1 MSPQGLLRQL
11 FRKDPKRPGATKSF
25 LFVPNNCNSC
35 LPYGIC
41 RHKKKFNGDLC
52 VKHQLFVLS
61 ILFHIIAEKSGQQYI
76 WLAVCVVH
84 TLIWKLFFTWWYDTR
99 SETASFGSVIVSHKT
114 NPEFLLEFFWSAKWV
129 QILGFL
135 LQGNIH
141 HLVFFPFQGSFFS
154 CAALC
159 QAVHRPRI
167 CCQNN
172 QHQKALS

>member
-41 RHKKKFNGDLC
+41 RHKKKFNRDLC

-76 WLAVCVVH
+76 WLAVCVVR

-114 NPEFLLEFFWSAKWV
+114 NPDGILIRIFLISQVSANF
-129 QILGFL
+129 GFSFAGKYSSSCL
-135 LQGNIH
+135 FSLSGE
-141 HLVFFPFQGSFFS
+141 LFQLCGVVSS
-154 CAALC
+154 CA
-159 QAVHRPRI
+159 QAKNMLP
-167 CCQNN
+167 
-172 QHQKALS
+172 K